1 MAPCS
6 FKRLADHSTKQS
18 GKRPFA
24 FTSYPVFSYA
34 SNKPHS
40 LLRASEAGKPYSGSK
55 RIEDAYCV
63 NSSDTSTFNCSI
75 CSTVGGSV

>member
-1 MAPCS
+1 MQVIN
-6 FKRLADHSTKQS
+6 HT
-18 GKRPFA
+18 
-24 FTSYPVFSYA
+24 
-34 SNKPHS
+34 
-40 LLRASEAGKPYSGSK
+40 LLRASEAGNPYSGSK